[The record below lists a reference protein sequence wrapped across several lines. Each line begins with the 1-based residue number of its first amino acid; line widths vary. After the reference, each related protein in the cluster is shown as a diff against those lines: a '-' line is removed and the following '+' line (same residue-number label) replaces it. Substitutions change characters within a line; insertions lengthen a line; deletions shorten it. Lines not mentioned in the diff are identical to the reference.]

1 MVERLLGIKG
11 LMGCVLASVLLAGCA
26 SSKEPKADV
35 EILELTQMYPGHW
48 DNTAQVQ
55 AEMAKGVPPHEAIVL
70 DIVPIEA
77 IMLGDHVF
85 YVQESIAGDPRR
97 VLGQKVVMF
106 GVVKKKIVQTD
117 FALNEPHRWRN
128 GQNNPDL
135 FKGIMTTDVRS
146 IKGCSLSWKR
156 AESGDFV
163 GTNEAKTCHNRVAG
177 AGVAAIELKAEL
189 SPTEYATSEQPVDK
203 SGHPTT
209 KTQGDAFYRFRKQ
222 SHEAD

>member
-1 MVERLLGIKG
+1 MVKRLLG
-11 LMGCVLASVLLAGCA
+11 LVLASVIFAGAA
-26 SSKEPKADV
+26 SSKEPKAEV
-35 EILELTQMYPGHW
+35 EILDLIQMFPGHW

-55 AEMAKGVPPHEAIVL
+55 AEAAKGLPQHEAIVL
-70 DIVPIEA
+70 DIVPIDA

-117 FALNEPHRWRN
+117 FALNEPNRWRN

-135 FKGIMTTDVRS
+135 FKGIMTADVRS

-156 AESGDFV
+156 TEAGDFE
-163 GTNEAKTCHNRVAG
+163 GTNEAKTCHNRIAG
-177 AGVAAIELKAEL
+177 AGVAAIDLKAQL
-189 SPTEYATSEQPVDK
+189 SPTEYATAEQAVDK
-203 SGHPTT
+203 SGHPIS
-209 KTQGDAFYRFRKQ
+209 KPQGDLFYRFRRQ
-222 SHEAD
+222 SRDVD